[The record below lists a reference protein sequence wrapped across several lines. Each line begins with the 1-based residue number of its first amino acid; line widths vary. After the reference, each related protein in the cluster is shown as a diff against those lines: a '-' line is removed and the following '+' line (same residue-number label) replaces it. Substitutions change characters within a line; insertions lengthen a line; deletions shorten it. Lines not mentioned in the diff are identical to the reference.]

1 MTDNQFTGEIP
12 FDIGNLTN
20 LVDLQFKNNEL
31 TGFIKSLAYSFP
43 DNSPWET
50 KKGKR
55 VPKLITASMTYQVI
69 HANTPGISID
79 KLTKEAKVPEFYGF
93 GG

>member
-1 MTDNQFTGEIP
+1 MGEL
-12 FDIGNLTN
+12 FGSE
-20 LVDLQFKNNEL
+20 NNEM
-31 TGFIKSLAYSFP
+31 TGFIKSLTYSFP

-69 HANTPGISID
+69 HSDTPGISVD
-79 KLTKEAKVPEFYGF
+79 KITKESDIPNFYGF
-93 GG
+93 SGE

>member
-1 MTDNQFTGEIP
+1 M
-12 FDIGNLTN
+12 
-20 LVDLQFKNNEL
+20 
-31 TGFIKSLAYSFP
+31 
-43 DNSPWET
+43 
-50 KKGKR
+50 
-55 VPKLITASMTYQVI
+55 PKLITASMTYQVI